1 MIEALVFDFDGVI
14 IDTETSDFQTW
25 ADVFDSH
32 GAHLDRSLWTEFIG
46 RGSHIFD
53 IYDHLEAEVG
63 RPLDRDAIRA
73 ARRDRHM
80 ELVEASPVLPG
91 VLDLLR
97 EVDEQGI
104 PVGVAS
110 SSSRRWVVGHLERI
124 GILDRFDSVLCRDDV
139 SATKPDPELY
149 TRSAEALGS
158 SPARTVAIE
167 DSPNGIAAAKA
178 AGLFCVAV
186 PNPMTRDLP
195 TGAADVQ
202 VDSLSEITIAA
213 LRSWVAEAGSHL
225 RPRRL

>member
-104 PVGVAS
+104 PRWGRLQLFPPVGGGTPGENRDTGQVRLGAMPRRRVGHQARPGALHEVRRGPGLLTGAHRGHRGLPQRHRGS
-110 SSSRRWVVGHLERI
+110 QGRRPLLRRRTQPHDPRPAHRRSRR
-124 GILDRFDSVLCRDDV
+124 
-139 SATKPDPELY
+139 
-149 TRSAEALGS
+149 
-158 SPARTVAIE
+158 
-167 DSPNGIAAAKA
+167 
-178 AGLFCVAV
+178 
-186 PNPMTRDLP
+186 
-195 TGAADVQ
+195 TGGFP
-202 VDSLSEITIAA
+202 I
-213 LRSWVAEAGSHL
+213 
-225 RPRRL
+225 

>member
-32 GAHLDRSLWTEFIG
+32 GAHLDRSLWTQFIG

-53 IYDHLEAEVG
+53 IYAHLEAEVG

-73 ARRDRHM
+73 ERRDRHM

-110 SSSRRWVVGHLERI
+110 SSTRQWVVGHLRR
-124 GILDRFDSVLCRDDV
+124 DRV
-139 SATKPDPELY
+139 SWTGS
-149 TRSAEALGS
+149 TRSCAATTCRPPSPTRS
-158 SPARTVAIE
+158 S
-167 DSPNGIAAAKA
+167 
-178 AGLFCVAV
+178 
-186 PNPMTRDLP
+186 TRGP
-195 TGAADVQ
+195 
-202 VDSLSEITIAA
+202 
-213 LRSWVAEAGSHL
+213 
-225 RPRRL
+225 

>member
-32 GAHLDRSLWTEFIG
+32 GAHLDRSLWTQFIG

-53 IYDHLEAEVG
+53 IYDHLETQVG

-73 ARRDRHM
+73 ERRDRHM

-91 VLDLLR
+91 VLELLR
-97 EVDEQGI
+97 EADEQGI

-110 SSSRRWVVGHLERI
+110 SSTRQWVVGHLRRV

-139 SATKPDPELY
+139 SSAKPDPELY
-149 TRSAEALGS
+149 ATSVEALGAVPS
-158 SPARTVAIE
+158 RTAAIE

-195 TGAADVQ
+195 IDGADVQ
-202 VDSLSEITIAA
+202 VDTLADVSLAA
-213 LRSWVAEAGSHL
+213 LRSWVADAGSHL
-225 RPRRL
+225 

>member
-32 GAHLDRSLWTEFIG
+32 GAHLDRSLWTQFIG

-53 IYDHLEAEVG
+53 IYAHLEAEVG

-73 ARRDRHM
+73 ERRDRHM
-80 ELVEASPVLPG
+80 ELVETSPVLPG
-91 VLDLLR
+91 VLELLR
-97 EVDEQGI
+97 QSVLEADEQGI

-110 SSSRRWVVGHLERI
+110 SSTRQWVVGHLRRV

-149 TRSAEALGS
+149 TRSVEALGAVPS
-158 SPARTVAIE
+158 RTAAIE
-167 DSPNGIAAAKA
+167 DSPNGIAAARA
-178 AGLFCVAV
+178 AGLPSQCAAHRRSDVVDTLAAV
-186 PNPMTRDLP
+186 SPQQADAGAISTRD
-195 TGAADVQ
+195 
-202 VDSLSEITIAA
+202 S
-213 LRSWVAEAGSHL
+213 
-225 RPRRL
+225 